1 VLLKILILN
10 LRTINFSQTTNFVK
24 FDTNKYIYSVN
35 KRVYDDICKINT
47 RRCFLNCAN
56 KNF

>member
-1 VLLKILILN
+1 MLLKILILN

-35 KRVYDDICKINT
+35 KRVYDDIWKINT
-47 RRCFLNCAN
+47 RRCFFKLC
-56 KNF
+56 